1 MGYSTLQPKSIVGNV
16 SMTMDQPI
24 GLTIDHGESQ
34 PRLLEGDTTGVIL
47 DSFREVHRT
56 LGFGYREYIY
66 SRAMERELRSRGA
79 TVEREVMVMVY
90 YKGEPLAGQ
99 TVDML
104 VNGKVMVENKAKEK
118 MPPGTTEQLF
128 SYLCATDF
136 EVGLVLNFG
145 RVADF
150 HRVIC
155 ENRSKQRNGP
165 KP

>member
-1 MGYSTLQPKSIVGNV
+1 MENPN
-16 SMTMDQPI
+16 
-24 GLTIDHGESQ
+24 

-128 SYLCATDF
+128 SYLCCTDF

-150 HRVIC
+150 HRASSAKTDTSS
-155 ENRSKQRNGP
+155 ETGRNPNRAATAFHTLYKFRR
-165 KP
+165 